1 LTSKTAIRANYF
13 FCLFAMG
20 SAFPYIAPFFKETLH
35 VSNHQLGILLMVRP
49 AVALLC
55 QPLWSMAADSYGH
68 RSRLAAWM
76 ALSSALLFP
85 LIYLGKDLLSVVMLL
100 AVSALFIAPMNS
112 TNDTIAFDH
121 LGHEKRNLFGRF
133 RIFASLG
140 FFVSVAVS
148 GILYDRIGLRW
159 MFLIFSTG
167 MLCAAF
173 AIKDVPSKPHRT
185 SIRDSG
191 RALAGFLAKRNVR
204 LFILAMMISETANQM
219 AYMFLSV
226 YAKQLGANN
235 SQVGWIWASATGAEM
250 ITMFFMPRIIR
261 RAGLK
266 KILFFGTFF
275 VLFRWAPFA
284 FMNAWWQLLPC
295 QLVHIVTLT
304 FVYVGA
310 VIFMDME
317 GSPKIRFSAQAF
329 YSTFVLN
336 GSNIIGSYLGGEIS
350 QYLGYPALFLI
361 SGAMGVVSSAII
373 LFWLREPPR
382 GQPVSDQL
390 PVTYIPPQT
399 ENI

>member
-1 LTSKTAIRANYF
+1 VTSKTAIRTNYF

-35 VSNHQLGILLMVRP
+35 VSNHELGILLMVRP
-49 AVALLC
+49 AVALLG
-55 QPLWSMAADSYGH
+55 QPLWSMAADSFGH
-68 RSRLAAWM
+68 RSRLT
-76 ALSSALLFP
+76 ALLAMLSAMLFP
-85 LIYLGKDLLSVVMLL
+85 LIFLGRDLLSVVMLIAL
-100 AVSALFIAPMNS
+100 SALFITPLNS
-112 TNDTIAFDH
+112 MNDTIAFDH

-140 FFVSVAVS
+140 FFVSVALS
-148 GILYDRIGLRW
+148 GILYDRIGLKW
-159 MFLIFSTG
+159 MFPIFSAG
-167 MLCAAF
+167 LLCAAF
-173 AIKDVPSKPHRT
+173 AIKDVSSKPHRT

-266 KILFFGTFF
+266 KILFFGTFC

-284 FMNAWWQLLPC
+284 FMNAWWQLLPF
-295 QLVHIVTLT
+295 QLVHIITLT

-310 VIFMDME
+310 VIFMDIE

-336 GSNIIGSYLGGEIS
+336 GSNILGSYLGGEIS

-373 LFWLREPPR
+373 LFWLREPSHGHPPSD
-382 GQPVSDQL
+382 GLPVS
-390 PVTYIPPQT
+390 YIPPQT